1 MVANVQKVID
11 HEVRAWKERL
21 GGDAKVDKAMRDLTD
36 AEEQQAVRRRLEFQE
51 TVQQAAEKK
60 RVAQELKEAKAKL
73 AKVQKATREVD
84 GALDAKAAIK
94 AYTGEMFGQ
103 GQKKGGN
110 ATHRKHRKDA
120 LRRVRAL
127 GSLTIEQENDWE
139 LFASKWDEVM
149 ASTHG
154 EAWGTLFAETLQNIV
169 DDLDAGK
176 SNALSNFMHA
186 ESLRVLHSVP
196 VIRIPGFVR

>member
-1 MVANVQKVID
+1 MQ
-11 HEVRAWKERL
+11 
-21 GGDAKVDKAMRDLTD
+21 
-36 AEEQQAVRRRLEFQE
+36 
-51 TVQQAAEKK
+51 
-60 RVAQELKEAKAKL
+60 
-73 AKVQKATREVD
+73 KVQKFSKQVE
-84 GALDAKAAIK
+84 GALGAKAAIK
-94 AYTGEMFGQ
+94 AYTAEMFGQ

-110 ATHRKHRKDA
+110 ATHRKQRKEA
-120 LRRVRAL
+120 LGRIRAL
-127 GSLTIEQENDWE
+127 GSLSIEQENDWE